1 MHPGD
6 ASQRRPRSGYSPGG
20 KSRNPP
26 GLHAIVDPQLMFR
39 CDRRSAIKKLQEWS
53 GRPGAQGGGPR
64 GWASWGWGV
73 APRIRAAIEIS
84 QGKGAQGALG
94 DPGATGGGPGSPL
107 ALGGTSAFSSQG
119 PRNACPSLG

>member
-53 GRPGAQGGGPR
+53 GRPGAQGGG
-64 GWASWGWGV
+64 GSAG
-73 APRIRAAIEIS
+73 
-84 QGKGAQGALG
+84 LG
-94 DPGATGGGPGSPL
+94 FLGLGGGPPY
-107 ALGGTSAFSSQG
+107 
-119 PRNACPSLG
+119 